1 MTSHVINGHWINNPS
16 VSSSKNESQTKISF
30 LRRYPSYM
38 KSRIWIISGRIL
50 CSFFTFTFSFLEFV
64 PVWIAMV
71 FQKKSFVYDVLLQWM
86 QKQEK
91 DLEEHEDV
99 VVQ

>member
-1 MTSHVINGHWINNPS
+1 M
-16 VSSSKNESQTKISF
+16 
-30 LRRYPSYM
+30 L
-38 KSRIWIISGRIL
+38 
-50 CSFFTFTFSFLEFV
+50 
-64 PVWIAMV
+64 